1 MSARFRRR
9 SALAVHDH
17 HVGPNMT
24 PMVDVVMVILIFFM
38 ASASIVG
45 PQWLLTSA
53 LPNRKAAPPAPGEVT
68 RIEVRLSRS
77 AGRTLASINNQPPG
91 NPADVPATLAQ
102 AAGQDPTKLVVI
114 VKPEGDV
121 PYEDVVR
128 VHEACQR
135 LGIAKVGV
143 ANR

>member
-1 MSARFRRR
+1 MSTHFRRR

-53 LPNRKAAPPAPGEVT
+53 LPNRKAAPPAPGEV
-68 RIEVRLSRS
+68 
-77 AGRTLASINNQPPG
+77 INNQPPG
-91 NPADVPATLAQ
+91 NPADIPAELAN
-102 AAGQDPTKLVVI
+102 AAGQDPAKLVVI

-128 VHEACQR
+128 MHEACQR